1 MPKVIDKCANLIN
14 DFAVARGFERT
25 VVVSNASSIRF
36 PFPITN
42 QVAINVIP
50 CFFCIII
57 ALLCQ
62 QVRPVG
68 PIPRNSSWQL
78 MNDQAIR
85 NSTTNPNINST
96 LLLNSNKPVK
106 LVRVV
111 TPGNTL
117 VWTIS
122 LI

>member
-1 MPKVIDKCANLIN
+1 MN
-14 DFAVARGFERT
+14 DFAVATGFERT

-36 PFPITN
+36 RFPITN
-42 QVAINVIP
+42 QVAINVLP
-50 CFFCIII
+50 CSFCIII

-62 QVRPVG
+62 QVRQVG
-68 PIPRNSSWQL
+68 PITRNSLRQL